1 MHLAQMNVAQ
11 LLAPAD
17 DPRIA
22 DFIDGLE
29 PINAL
34 ADAAPGFVWRM
45 QANEDDPRELLSYEH
60 DDFLA
65 TTLSVWESREA
76 LWNFVYRSAH
86 LDYLRRRR
94 EWFHHIAEPYSV
106 MWWIPEGHRPT
117 TAEGFARLE
126 VLRAQGPGPE
136 AFTFKDFY
144 DAAEATPMPRHIS
157 SWVPSPQTT

>member
-1 MHLAQMNVAQ
+1 MHLAQMNVAR

-29 PINAL
+29 PVNAL

-45 QANEDDPRELLSYEH
+45 RANDEDPRELLSYDH
-60 DDFLA
+60 DDYLA
-65 TTLSVWESREA
+65 TTLSVWESRET
-76 LWNFVYRSAH
+76 LWNFVYRSGH

-94 EWFHHIAEPYSV
+94 EWFEHIAEPYAV
-106 MWWIPEGHRPT
+106 MWWIPVGELPT
-117 TAEGFARLE
+117 TAEGFERLRR
-126 VLRAQGPGPE
+126 LRAEGPGPE

-144 DAAEATPMPRHIS
+144 EATAMPRHIS